1 MKRPWTIG
9 HGKESSRN
17 MRNRVKEIILRR
29 VLTLPDQRLWIKM
42 IIEKKKEMLMRIQFS
57 GEGSSALS
65 QELNH

>member
-29 VLTLPDQRLWIKM
+29 VLTLPDQRLDKDDYR
-42 IIEKKKEMLMRIQFS
+42 EKERNANENPVFR
-57 GEGSSALS
+57 
-65 QELNH
+65 